1 MKIDLKTLKLT
12 TMSLIKWRD
21 QDMFPSLTSL
31 LDEFFGDDWFRGV
44 QTGTRVPA
52 VNIHETNTSFE
63 LELAAPG
70 LKKSDFKISVDG
82 DVLTISAEK
91 KEEKEEKHKK
101 VTRREFNFTSFSRS
115 FTLPD
120 TVDADKIKAS
130 YEDGVLKLELPKKE
144 VAIKQAPKEIS
155 VE

>member
-1 MKIDLKTLKLT
+1 
-12 TMSLIKWRD
+12 MSLIKWNESEV
-21 QDMFPSLTSL
+21 FPSFSQL
-31 LDEFFGDDWFRGV
+31 LNEFFGDDWFRGV

-52 VNIHETNTSFE
+52 VNIHETNTSYE

-91 KEEKEEKHKK
+91 KEEKEEKHRK

-120 TVDADKIKAS
+120 SVDADKIKAS

-144 VAIKQAPKEIS
+144 IAVKQAPKEIS

>member
-1 MKIDLKTLKLT
+1 
-12 TMSLIKWRD
+12 MSLIKWNESEV
-21 QDMFPSLTSL
+21 FPSFSQL

-52 VNIHETNTSFE
+52 VNIHETNTSYE

-91 KEEKEEKHKK
+91 KEEKEEKHRK

-120 TVDADKIKAS
+120 SVDVDKIKAS

-144 VAIKQAPKEIS
+144 IAVKQAPKEIS